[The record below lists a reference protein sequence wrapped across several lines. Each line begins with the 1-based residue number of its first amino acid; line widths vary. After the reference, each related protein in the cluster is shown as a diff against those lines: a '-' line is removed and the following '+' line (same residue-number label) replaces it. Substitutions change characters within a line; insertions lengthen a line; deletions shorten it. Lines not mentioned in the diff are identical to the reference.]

1 MQDVGLLQFKNEE
14 PVRGMPVAGV
24 PTALG
29 INLFSD
35 RPLEPRS
42 LSVGEPGGWADHHAE
57 ITDALEAAD
66 LNGGPEWQEEWDD
79 LIATP
84 RRPRPRG
91 RSRADGKDS

>member
-1 MQDVGLLQFKNEE
+1 MQDVGLLEE

>member
-42 LSVGEPGGWADHHAE
+42 LSVGEPGGAFAA
-57 ITDALEAAD
+57 AL
-66 LNGGPEWQEEWDD
+66 
-79 LIATP
+79 
-84 RRPRPRG
+84 
-91 RSRADGKDS
+91 